1 LIEIVIQN
9 DYAQIARVNQAFEN
23 PVDGHVLP
31 ESLLLKL
38 KTVLDELL
46 GNVIMHGYG
55 DQQRHDITT
64 RIDCSAD
71 LLVVTII
78 DDGRAFNPVQ
88 FPAPDVDVRLE
99 DRKIGGLG
107 IHIARNL
114 MDDISYQRLGDKNV
128 LTLAKE
134 IKFTDPATHKRTHNG

>member
-1 LIEIVIQN
+1 MIEIVIQN
-9 DYAQIARVNQAFEN
+9 DYAQIARVNRAFEN

-31 ESLLLKL
+31 DSLLPKL

-71 LLVVTII
+71 RLVVTII

-88 FPAPDVDVRLE
+88 FPAPDVDVVLE

-107 IHIARNL
+107 IHIARKL
-114 MDDISYQRLGDKNV
+114 MDDISYQRCGGQNV
-128 LTLAKE
+128 LTLVKA
-134 IKFTDPATHKRTHNG
+134 IDPADRTPDS